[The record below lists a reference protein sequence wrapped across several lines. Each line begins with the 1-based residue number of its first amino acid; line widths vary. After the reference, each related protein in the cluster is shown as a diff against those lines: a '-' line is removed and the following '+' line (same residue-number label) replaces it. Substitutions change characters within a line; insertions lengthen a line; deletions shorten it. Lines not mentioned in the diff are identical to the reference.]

1 VCAVYRAAVSVAGAV
16 AAVAI
21 SVGECCVRAI
31 TSAVVVDGIT
41 IDVVVVVVV
50 AITIIIDILN
60 VVDRVSETH

>member
-31 TSAVVVDGIT
+31 TSAVVIDGIT
-41 IDVVVVVVV
+41 IDIDIVVVVD
-50 AITIIIDILN
+50 ANTIHILN
-60 VVDRVSETH
+60 IVDRVSETH